1 MPVEIVIN
9 VYRKVRDARWSGKLV
24 HPPRWVQVVVAD
36 DWRRLGF
43 DADGRSLRQI
53 RRRLKHNHAVL
64 NYAFVTHNSPNP
76 TTCAADLANFVSS
89 TAVEFSGAGKGSAL
103 QGAVVA
109 VIKEG
114 NVRTYDLGGQD
125 STLDMAKAVAAKL

>member
-1 MPVEIVIN
+1 M
-9 VYRKVRDARWSGKLV
+9 
-24 HPPRWVQVVVAD
+24 
-36 DWRRLGF
+36 
-43 DADGRSLRQI
+43 
-53 RRRLKHNHAVL
+53 
-64 NYAFVTHNSPNP
+64 
-76 TTCAADLANFVSS
+76 ANFVSS